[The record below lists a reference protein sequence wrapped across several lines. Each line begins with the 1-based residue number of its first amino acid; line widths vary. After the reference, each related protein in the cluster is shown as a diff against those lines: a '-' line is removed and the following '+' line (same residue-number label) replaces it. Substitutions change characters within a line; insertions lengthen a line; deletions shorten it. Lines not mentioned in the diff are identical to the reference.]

1 MTLTDE
7 EYDAEVHLL
16 IEAFGMALFTT
27 IHEATKPSGK
37 AKVGRVKA
45 RKYWS
50 AFASRAIKFAKET

>member
-1 MTLTDE
+1 MTDE
-7 EYDAEVHLL
+7 EYEAEVRLL

-50 AFASRAIKFAKET
+50 AFASQVVKLAKET

>member
-7 EYDAEVHLL
+7 EYEEEIRLL

-37 AKVGRVKA
+37 ASKGRVKA

-50 AFASRAIKFAKET
+50 AFASRVVKIAKET